1 MSTGAGSVACR
12 RDQMGRGGQDSAL
25 RTPAVRC
32 MRLILASQS
41 HYRLSLLHQA
51 GIEAEAVAAH
61 VDEAEVKASA
71 RADRLSAD
79 EAALLLAALKAERV
93 ARQYPDD
100 LVIGADQLLVCE
112 QQWFDKPADLDAARA
127 QLRTLRGRAHV
138 LVTAVV
144 CQRGER
150 RVWQHVAR
158 PRLTMRDFSE
168 AFLAHYVA
176 LEGDVLLTTVG
187 AYRVEGPGL
196 QLFDAIEGEH
206 AAIIGLPLLPLLG
219 FLRQHGVLL
228 R

>member
-1 MSTGAGSVACR
+1 
-12 RDQMGRGGQDSAL
+12 
-25 RTPAVRC
+25 

-41 HYRLSLLHQA
+41 RYRLSLLQQA
-51 GIEAEAVAAH
+51 GVAADAMPAH
-61 VDEAEVKASA
+61 VEEAAVKEGA
-71 RADRLSAD
+71 RADGLSAD
-79 EAALLLAALKAERV
+79 ETALLLAALKAERV
-93 ARQYPDD
+93 ARRHPDD

-112 QQWFDKPADLDAARA
+112 GQWFDKPADLDAARA
-127 QLRTLRGRAHV
+127 QLRALRGRAHV

-144 CQRGER
+144 CQWGGQ

-168 AFLAHYVA
+168 AFLAQYVA
-176 LEGDVLLTTVG
+176 LEGDVLTTTVG

-219 FLRQHGVLL
+219 FLRQHGVLS

>member
-1 MSTGAGSVACR
+1 
-12 RDQMGRGGQDSAL
+12 
-25 RTPAVRC
+25 

-41 HYRLSLLHQA
+41 RYRLSLLQQA
-51 GIEAEAVAAH
+51 GVAAEAMPAH
-61 VDEAEVKASA
+61 VDEAAVKAGA
-71 RADRLSAD
+71 RADGLSAD
-79 EAALLLAALKAERV
+79 EAALLLATLKAERV
-93 ARQYPDD
+93 ARRHPDD

-112 QQWFDKPADLDAARA
+112 GQWFDKPADLDAARA
-127 QLRTLRGRAHV
+127 QLRASRARAHV

-144 CQRGER
+144 CQRGGQ

-168 AFLAHYVA
+168 AFLAQYVA
-176 LEGDVLLTTVG
+176 LEGDVLTTTVG

-206 AAIIGLPLLPLLG
+206 AAVIGLPLLPLLG
-219 FLRQHGVLL
+219 FLRQHGVLP